1 MKKCAIQTLHK
12 CALNGFPAR
21 FDISSSPSL
30 RTYDCLRW
38 VVPRSLC
45 LMLSCVPQEYRE
57 KHVGFC
63 DDDSD
68 EPIDIEGKLR
78 RRDTPHHLKNK
89 RINSMETPESAE
101 EKVRAILAAV
111 GQKRPG
117 TPPPPK
123 VCGRSTSPIQ
133 LPNGQHLIS
142 IFSHW
147 LSYLHWK

>member
-1 MKKCAIQTLHK
+1 M
-12 CALNGFPAR
+12 
-21 FDISSSPSL
+21 
-30 RTYDCLRW
+30 
-38 VVPRSLC
+38 
-45 LMLSCVPQEYRE
+45 PQEYRE

-101 EKVRAILAAV
+101 EKVRAIMAAV

-117 TPPPPK
+117 SPPPPK
-123 VCGRSTSPIQ
+123 VCALHCNTFYIHTHSHITHIGRSAVVEVLDSSVAS
-133 LPNGQHLIS
+133 S
-142 IFSHW
+142 IPWHVE
-147 LSYLHWK
+147 HG